1 MQISSILSAD
11 RTKAKV
17 VGGSKKRLLEN
28 LAQIFADA
36 LPDADPT
43 ELFQSLINRE
53 RLGSTGIGQ
62 GIAIPH
68 CRFATGGETLGAC
81 VTLDAP
87 VDFDSIDGKP
97 IDVIFAMLVP
107 EDAAASHLET
117 LAELAQALQTDTF
130 VKALRKSD
138 SDMELY
144 RVASGVN

>member
-11 RTKAKV
+11 RTKARV

-28 LAQIFADA
+28 LAQTFADA

-43 ELFQSLINRE
+43 ELFQNLINRE
-53 RLGSTGIGQ
+53 RLGSTGIGK

-68 CRFATGGETLGAC
+68 CRFATGGKTLCAC
-81 VTLDAP
+81 FTLDEP
-87 VDFDSIDGKP
+87 VDFDAIDGKP
-97 IDVIFAMLVP
+97 IDLIFAMLVP

-138 SDMELY
+138 SDMELF